1 MLNFYFGL
9 NGRVRRTSA
18 TLGTVSFLALAGGV
32 VYLWSHHLG
41 IPVFD
46 DPHNRIFAPE
56 VKPVLIGAAA
66 IWLWSCCAILWKRL
80 NDVDE
85 DLQGRFMFMKM
96 VFPILSAFYLAIVVM
111 GNVTIGEV
119 NADLAG
125 IPLAVIWAFFIYLP
139 PEHYENEFGPNPR
152 TKIHNELEQGKIQ
165 SPLEARMQKM
175 QPRSP
180 GAPSQRVTR
189 SAPRHA
195 APAMSGFGK
204 RVRT

>member
-18 TLGTVSFLALAGGV
+18 ILGTLGLQALAV
-32 VYLWSHHLG
+32 ASVYLWSLHLG
-41 IPVFD
+41 VPVFD

-66 IWLWSCCAILWKRL
+66 ISIWSCCAILWKRL

-111 GNVTIGEV
+111 GEVTFGEI
-119 NADLAG
+119 NADIAG
-125 IPLAVIWAFFIYLP
+125 IPLVLIWAFFTYLP

-152 TKIHNELEQGKIQ
+152 SKIHRELEQGKIQ

-175 QPRSP
+175 QPRNP
-180 GAPSQRVTR
+180 GATAQRVTR
-189 SAPRHA
+189 PAPRQSGA
-195 APAMSGFGK
+195 AMSGFGK